1 MKVLKT
7 SLCAA
12 LLALMAF
19 QVQAQDRTQ
28 AVQLYNQG
36 LEQAQSNDYEAAIST
51 FTQVISVAE
60 QLGPEGEDIKGNAE
74 SQIPKMYYGKARAAY
89 QEFQS
94 SRDVESL
101 DKAIS
106 AFRDVVEISEQ
117 YNDDRYANTAK
128 GAIPQLYY
136 SKSVLYYTQEEYE
149 ASEEA
154 VDKALE
160 MNSNYAAA
168 YYQKAK
174 IFKKVNDTEG
184 DGIIDQGVE
193 EMIEWYD
200 RAIEV
205 AEATNN
211 PDVADR
217 AREAAHDEL
226 LAVGTRASQDQ
237 NLDYALEILNKA
249 LDYDGQSADVYYRI
263 AEAHNKAGNAQEA
276 IDAATQSLEYESGG
290 RTDRAKIYYEL
301 GYAHQTLNNKSEAC
315 DAFTNAL
322 YGSFRSPAEHKMEF
336 ELKCDS
342 TAN

>member
-7 SLCAA
+7 SLCVA
-12 LLALMAF
+12 LLALVAF

-94 SRDVESL
+94 SRDIESL

-106 AFRDVVEISEQ
+106 AFRDVVEISEE

-128 GAIPQLYY
+128 GAIPQLHY
-136 SKSVLYYTQEEYE
+136 SKSVLYYSQEEYE

-184 DGIIDQGVE
+184 DGIIDQGID

-200 RAIEV
+200 QAIEV
-205 AEATNN
+205 AEATNK

-226 LAVGTRASQDQ
+226 LAVGTLASENED
-237 NLDYALEILNKA
+237 LDYALEILNKA
-249 LDYDGQSADVYYRI
+249 LVYDGQSADVYYRI

-276 IDAATQSLEYESGG
+276 IDAANQGLEYENGG
-290 RTDRAKIYYEL
+290 RTDLAKIYYEL

-342 TAN
+342 AAD

>member
-12 LLALMAF
+12 LLALVAF
-19 QVQAQDRTQ
+19 QIQAQDKTE

-36 LEQAQSNDYEAAIST
+36 LEQAQANDFDEAITT

-60 QLGPEGEDIKGNAE
+60 QLGPEGEEVKGNAE

-94 SRDVESL
+94 SRDLETL
-101 DKAIS
+101 EDAIS
-106 AFRDVVEISEQ
+106 AFREVVDISEE
-117 YNDDRYANTAK
+117 YNDDRYANTAR

-136 SKSVLYYTQEEYE
+136 SKSVLYYGQEEYE

-154 VDKALE
+154 VDEALNL
-160 MNSNYAAA
+160 NSNYAVA
-168 YYQKAK
+168 YFQKAK

-184 DGIIDQGVE
+184 DGIIDQGID
-193 EMIEWYD
+193 EMLEWYD

-205 AEATNN
+205 AGTTNK
-211 PDVADR
+211 PDVAER

-226 LAVGTRASQDQ
+226 LAVGTNASEDD
-237 NLDYALEILNKA
+237 NIDYALEMLNKA
-249 LDYDGQSADVYYRI
+249 LEYEGQSADVYYRI

-276 IDAATQSLEYESGG
+276 IEAANQGIEYESGG
-290 RTDRAKIYYEL
+290 RTDLAKIYYEI

-322 YGSFRSPAEHKMEF
+322 YGSFKSPAEHKMEF

-342 TAN
+342 AAD

>member
-12 LLALMAF
+12 LLALVAF
-19 QVQAQDRTQ
+19 QIQAQDKTE

-36 LEQAQSNDYEAAIST
+36 LEQAQANDFDEAITT

-60 QLGPEGEDIKGNAE
+60 QLGPEGEEVKGNAE

-94 SRDVESL
+94 SRDLETL
-101 DKAIS
+101 EDAIS
-106 AFRDVVEISEQ
+106 AFREVVDISEE
-117 YNDDRYANTAK
+117 YNDDRYANTAR

-136 SKSVLYYTQEEYE
+136 SKSVLYYGQEEYE

-154 VDKALE
+154 VDEALNL
-160 MNSNYAAA
+160 NSNYAVA
-168 YYQKAK
+168 YFQKAK

-184 DGIIDQGVE
+184 DGIIDQGID
-193 EMIEWYD
+193 EMLEWYD

-205 AEATNN
+205 AGTTNK
-211 PDVADR
+211 PDVAER

-226 LAVGTRASQDQ
+226 LAVGTNASEGD
-237 NLDYALEILNKA
+237 NIDYALEMLNKA
-249 LDYDGQSADVYYRI
+249 LEYEGQSADVYYRI
-263 AEAHNKAGNAQEA
+263 AEAQNKARNAQEA
-276 IDAATQSLEYESGG
+276 IEAANQGIEYESGG
-290 RTDRAKIYYEL
+290 RTDLAKIYYEI

-322 YGSFRSPAEHKMEF
+322 YGSFKSPAEHKMEF

-342 TAN
+342 AAD

>member
-12 LLALMAF
+12 LLVLMAF

-36 LEQAQSNDYEAAIST
+36 LEQAQSNDYEAAVST

-74 SQIPKMYYGKARAAY
+74 SQIPKMYYGLARAAY

-94 SRDVESL
+94 SRDIESL
-101 DKAIS
+101 DRAIS
-106 AFRDVVEISEQ
+106 AFRDVVEISEE
-117 YNDDRYANTAK
+117 YNDDRYVSTAR

-136 SKSVLYYTQEEYE
+136 SKSVLYYSQEDFE

-154 VDKALE
+154 VDEALNL
-160 MNSNYAAA
+160 NSNYAAA

-174 IFKKVNDTEG
+174 IFKKVNDTDG
-184 DGIIDQGVE
+184 DGIIDQGIDQ
-193 EMIEWYD
+193 MIEWYD
-200 RAIEV
+200 RAIQV
-205 AEATNN
+205 AGATNK
-211 PDVADR
+211 PDISDR

-226 LAVGTRASQDQ
+226 LAVGTRASEDD
-237 NLDYALEILNKA
+237 NLDYAIETLNKA
-249 LDYDGQSADVYYRI
+249 LDYDGQSSNVYYRI

-276 IDAATQSLEYESGG
+276 VDAATQGLEYENGG

-301 GYAHQTLNNKSEAC
+301 GYAYQTLNNKSEAC
-315 DAFTNAL
+315 DAFSNAL

>member
-1 MKVLKT
+1 MKVFKT
-7 SLCAA
+7 SICAA
-12 LLALMAF
+12 LLALVAF
-19 QVQAQDRTQ
+19 QLQAQDRTQ

-36 LEQAQSNDYEAAIST
+36 LEQAQSSDYESAIST
-51 FTQVISVAE
+51 FTQVINVAE

-94 SRDVESL
+94 SRDIETL
-101 DKAIS
+101 DRTIS
-106 AFRDVVEISEQ
+106 AFRDVVEISEE
-117 YNDDRYANTAK
+117 YNDDRYANTAR

-136 SKSVLYYTQEEYE
+136 SKSVLLYSQENFE
-149 ASEEA
+149 ASEAA
-154 VDKALE
+154 VDQALNL
-160 MNSNYAAA
+160 NSNYAAA

-174 IFKKVNDTEG
+174 IFKKVNDTDG
-184 DGIIDQGVE
+184 DGIIDQGID
-193 EMIEWYD
+193 EMMEWYD
-200 RAIEV
+200 RAIQV
-205 AEATNN
+205 ADATNK
-211 PDVADR
+211 PDVANL

-226 LAVGTRASQDQ
+226 LAVGTRASEAQ
-237 NLDYALEILNKA
+237 NLDYALETLNKA
-249 LDYDGQSADVYYRI
+249 LNYDGQSADVYYRI

-276 IDAATQSLEYESGG
+276 VDAATQSLEYENGG

-342 TAN
+342 TAD